1 MGQVGTWKAGEER
14 KGEGREGEAGED
26 LVSGLERGYVTC
38 ISQFPHSSPSFPIC
52 NRRYYKD

>member
-26 LVSGLERGYVTC
+26 LVSGLEKGCVTC
-38 ISQFPHSSPSFPIC
+38 VSSHIQVPASPSVTGGII
-52 NRRYYKD
+52 RIK